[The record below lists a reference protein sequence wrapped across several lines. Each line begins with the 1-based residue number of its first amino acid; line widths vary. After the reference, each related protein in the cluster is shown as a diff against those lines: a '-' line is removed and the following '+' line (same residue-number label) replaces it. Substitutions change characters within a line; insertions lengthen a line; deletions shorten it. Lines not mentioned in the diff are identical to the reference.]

1 MDCTLLFLWKEIEGN
16 TDMGKVEE
24 RFVVIHKEG
33 SQLKD
38 EGFKQLLVDK
48 ETGVTYLLW
57 KAGYGS
63 AITPLYNED
72 GTFVITKL

>member
-1 MDCTLLFLWKEIEGN
+1 MAKE
-16 TDMGKVEE
+16 TD

-38 EGFKQLLVDK
+38 EGYRQILVDK

-63 AITPLYNED
+63 AITPLLNAD
-72 GTFVITKL
+72 GTPVITKLEF

>member
-1 MDCTLLFLWKEIEGN
+1 MAK
-16 TDMGKVEE
+16 KEE

-63 AITPLYNED
+63 AITPLIDAEGNP
-72 GTFVITKL
+72 VITKL

>member
-1 MDCTLLFLWKEIEGN
+1 MKKDES
-16 TDMGKVEE
+16 
-24 RFVVIHKEG
+24 FVVIHKEG

-38 EGFKQLLVDK
+38 SGFRQLLVDK

-63 AITPLYNED
+63 AITPLLNKD
-72 GTFVITKL
+72 GTPIITKL

>member
-1 MDCTLLFLWKEIEGN
+1 MKKG
-16 TDMGKVEE
+16 E
-24 RFVVIHKEG
+24 RFVVILKEG
-33 SQLKD
+33 SPLKD

-63 AITPLYNED
+63 AITPLLNED
-72 GTFVITKL
+72 GTPIITKLEL

>member
-1 MDCTLLFLWKEIEGN
+1 MKKD
-16 TDMGKVEE
+16 E

-38 EGFKQLLVDK
+38 SGFRQLLVDK

-63 AITPLYNED
+63 AITPLLNKD
-72 GTFVITKL
+72 GTPIITKL

>member
-1 MDCTLLFLWKEIEGN
+1 MNKD
-16 TDMGKVEE
+16 E

-38 EGFKQLLVDK
+38 SGFKRLLVDK

-57 KAGYGS
+57 KAGYSS
-63 AITPLYNED
+63 AITPLLNKD
-72 GTFVITKL
+72 GTPIITKL

>member
-1 MDCTLLFLWKEIEGN
+1 MKKD
-16 TDMGKVEE
+16 E

-38 EGFKQLLVDK
+38 SGFRQLLVDK

-63 AITPLYNED
+63 AIT
-72 GTFVITKL
+72 IT

>member
-1 MDCTLLFLWKEIEGN
+1 MKEALVIA
-16 TDMGKVEE
+16 KKEE
-24 RFVVIHKEG
+24 RFVVVHKEG

-38 EGFKQLLVDK
+38 EGFKQLLVDR

-63 AITPLYNED
+63 AITPLIDTEGNP
-72 GTFVITKL
+72 VITKL

>member
-1 MDCTLLFLWKEIEGN
+1 MAKEDN
-16 TDMGKVEE
+16 
-24 RFVVIHKEG
+24 RFIVIYKEG

-38 EGFKQLLVDK
+38 EGFRQILVDK

-63 AITPLYNED
+63 AITPLLNAD
-72 GTFVITKL
+72 GTPVITKL

>member
-1 MDCTLLFLWKEIEGN
+1 MKKD
-16 TDMGKVEE
+16 E

-38 EGFKQLLVDK
+38 SGFRQLLVDK

-63 AITPLYNED
+63 AITPLLNKD
-72 GTFVITKL
+72 GTPKITKL